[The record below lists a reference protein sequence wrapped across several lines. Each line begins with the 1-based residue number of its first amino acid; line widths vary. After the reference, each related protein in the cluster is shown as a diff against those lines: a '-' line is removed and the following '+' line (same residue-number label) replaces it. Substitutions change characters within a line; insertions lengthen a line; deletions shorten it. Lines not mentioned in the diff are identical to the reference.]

1 MLKEDIALTA
11 IMVFSA
17 VMLTYKW
24 LSLYDR
30 VDMAVIFF
38 AFLLTL
44 SLGALIISIELR
56 MQKVMEE
63 FESTKRT
70 IALNADDLEDRIEA
84 KLNAYL
90 GYLEE
95 KIERIEKRIYR

>member
-24 LSLYDR
+24 LSLYNN
-30 VDMAVIFF
+30 VDATVIFF

-44 SLGALIISIELR
+44 SLGALIISLELR

-70 IALNADDLEDRIEA
+70 IAINTDDLEDRIE
-84 KLNAYL
+84 KKFNVYIRE
-90 GYLEE
+90 LEE
-95 KIERIEKRIYR
+95 KVERIERRIYR

>member
-11 IMVFSA
+11 IMTFSA

-24 LSLYDR
+24 LSLYDN
-30 VDMAVIFF
+30 VDAAVIFF

-44 SLGALIISIELR
+44 SLGILIISIELR
-56 MQKVMEE
+56 MQRVMEE

-70 IALNADDLEDRIEA
+70 IAINADDLESRIEA
-84 KLNAYL
+84 KLNVYMNS
-90 GYLEE
+90 LEE
-95 KIERIEKRIYR
+95 KIDRIERRIYR